1 MNTTQRTDGSS
12 FDKTSH
18 LESAPTVSVHRL
30 TTGFMHPDQLIGD
43 RQLTQAEKREVLA
56 SWASD
61 VRAVPGAS
69 ALRQLD
75 NGAVVRV
82 GDVLRALKS
91 LDEIENIGQQMSD
104 NLRPFASLCIRLP
117 SRLKS
122 ALLQIRSDDDDDD
135 PPPCPA
141 TIVRPLG
148 GPLPN
153 TEAAGL
159 GLALAA

>member
-1 MNTTQRTDGSS
+1 MNRTQRTDGSS

-18 LESAPTVSVHRL
+18 LETAPTVSVHRL
-30 TTGFMHPDQLIGD
+30 TAGFMHPDQVIGD
-43 RQLTQAEKREVLA
+43 PQLTQAEKREILA

-61 VRAVPGAS
+61 ARAVPGA
-69 ALRQLD
+69 ADLRQLD

-91 LDEIENIGQQMSD
+91 LDESENLRQQMSGGS
-104 NLRPFASLCIRLP
+104 RPFASLCIRLP
-117 SRLKS
+117 TRLKS
-122 ALLQIRSDDDDDD
+122 ALLRGRSDDDDD
-135 PPPCPA
+135 PPPSCPA
-141 TIVRPLG
+141 MTVRPLG

-153 TEAAGL
+153 RGAVGL